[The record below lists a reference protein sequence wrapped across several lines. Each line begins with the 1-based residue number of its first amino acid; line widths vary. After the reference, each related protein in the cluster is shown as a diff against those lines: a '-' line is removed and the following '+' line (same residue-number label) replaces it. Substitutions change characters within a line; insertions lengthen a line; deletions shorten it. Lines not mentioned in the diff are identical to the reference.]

1 MFPLTGAIGVWPE
14 KNVQISFFLQNFFVK
29 SVFQIYIPASL
40 PLTKVSF
47 KSTNGFRRGVVREC
61 LGGIFAVLA
70 LVGVDTT
77 S

>member
-1 MFPLTGAIGVWPE
+1 MIFAWLKIFPLTGAIGVW
-14 KNVQISFFLQNFFVK
+14 
-29 SVFQIYIPASL
+29 PASL

-47 KSTNGFRRGVVREC
+47 KSIKGFRRGVVREC

-77 S
+77 SWRKKKLLEKNK